1 MKIALTCPAS
11 LPATQFGGI
20 MFLCLDIAKESS
32 KIGHDVTIFTTDLDF
47 ANNPKT
53 FNKKLPR
60 IVKMQNFLINR
71 SHVWFSIQLFFVNP
85 GMYFQ
90 MNKNFDIIHTIGIRS
105 FQSLVAAFIAKKK
118 KIPLVISDQGGL
130 TTHPDLTSS
139 LTKKFLIALQKPFIK
154 YIINSASKII
164 VPNDY
169 EKKIFLEFCD
179 ESKIKV
185 VQNGINLD
193 ILTSKNLSFKKKYD
207 INSDFI
213 LFLGRFSKIKGVD
226 TLLESINILKDKIDS
241 SKIKFVIMGVDFGFE
256 SEMLNMIT
264 RYKLHNIVKVIK
276 NPPRED
282 VIQAYRESRFLVYP
296 SRWELSPLTPLE
308 AFAFKKTIISTTA
321 HGIPH
326 TIHHNQNCILVD
338 PDNPN
343 LLSES
348 ILELINDEKKC
359 EKLGTSGHQM
369 VLETC
374 NSEKMVKN
382 MLTMYEQLIKEKSKP
397 RKNVK

>member
-1 MKIALTCPAS
+1 MKIALSCPAS

-32 KIGHDVTIFTTDLDF
+32 KLGHDVTIFTTDLDF

-60 IVKMQNFLINR
+60 IEKIQNFLINR
-71 SHVWFSIQLFFVNP
+71 SHSWFSIQLFFVNP

-90 MNKNFDIIHTIGIRS
+90 MNKQNFDVIHTIGIRS

-118 KIPLVISDQGGL
+118 RTPLVISDQGGL

-139 LTKKFLIALQKPFIK
+139 LTKKFLVALQKPFIK
-154 YIINSASKII
+154 YIINSATKII

-179 ESKIKV
+179 EYKIKV

-193 ILTSKNLSFKKKYD
+193 ILTSKSLNFKKKYD

-213 LFLGRFSKIKGVD
+213 LFLGRFSKIKGLD
-226 TLLESINILKDKIDS
+226 ILLESINILKDKIDT
-241 SKIKFVIMGVDFGFE
+241 SKIQFIIMGVDFGFE

-264 RYKLHNIVKVIK
+264 KFKLENMIKVIK

-282 VIQAYRESRFLVYP
+282 VIQAYRESKFLVYP

-308 AFAFKKTIISTTA
+308 GFAFKKTIISTTA

-326 TIHHNQNCILVD
+326 TISDNQNCILVE

-359 EKLGTSGHQM
+359 ERLGISGYQT
-369 VLETC
+369 VLKTC
-374 NSEKMVKN
+374 NSENMVKN
-382 MLTMYEQLIKEKSKP
+382 ILTIYEQLIKEKSKSGIM
-397 RKNVK
+397 

>member
-1 MKIALTCPAS
+1 MKIALSCPAS

-32 KIGHDVTIFTTDLDF
+32 KLGHDVTIFTTDLDF

-60 IVKMQNFLINR
+60 IEKMQNFLINR

-90 MNKNFDIIHTIGIRS
+90 MCKQNFDVIHTIGIRS
-105 FQSLVAAFIAKKK
+105 FQSLIAAFIAKKK

-154 YIINSASKII
+154 YVINSATKII

-179 ESKIKV
+179 ESKIEII
-185 VQNGINLD
+185 QNGINLD
-193 ILTSKNLSFKKKYD
+193 ILASKNLNFKKKYD
-207 INSDFI
+207 ISSDFI
-213 LFLGRFSKIKGVD
+213 LFLGRFSKIKGLD
-226 TLLESINILKDKIDS
+226 ILLESINILKGKIDT
-241 SKIKFVIMGVDFGFE
+241 SKIQFVIMGVDFGFE
-256 SEMLNMIT
+256 SEMLNIITKFKLENMI
-264 RYKLHNIVKVIK
+264 KVIK

-282 VIQAYRESRFLVYP
+282 VIQAYRESKFLVYP

-308 AFAFKKTIISTTA
+308 GFAFKKTIISTTA

-326 TIHHNQNCILVD
+326 TISNNQNCILVE
-338 PDNPN
+338 PGNPN

-348 ILELINDEKKC
+348 ILELINNEKKC
-359 EKLGTSGHQM
+359 EKLGISGYQT
-369 VLETC
+369 VLKTC
-374 NSEKMVKN
+374 NSENMVKN
-382 MLTMYEQLIKEKSKP
+382 ILTMYEQLIKEKSKSGIM
-397 RKNVK
+397 

>member
-1 MKIALTCPAS
+1 MKIALSCPAS

-32 KIGHDVTIFTTDLDF
+32 KLGHDVTIFTTDLDF

-60 IVKMQNFLINR
+60 IEKIQNFLINR
-71 SHVWFSIQLFFVNP
+71 SHSWFSIQLFFVNP

-90 MNKNFDIIHTIGIRS
+90 MNKQNFDVIHTIGIRS

-118 KIPLVISDQGGL
+118 RIPLVISDQGGL

-139 LTKKFLIALQKPFIK
+139 LTKKFLVALQKPFIK
-154 YIINSASKII
+154 YVINSATKII

-185 VQNGINLD
+185 IQNGINLD
-193 ILTSKNLSFKKKYD
+193 ILTSKSLNFKKKYD

-213 LFLGRFSKIKGVD
+213 LFLGRFSKIKGLD
-226 TLLESINILKDKIDS
+226 ILLESINILKDKIDT
-241 SKIKFVIMGVDFGFE
+241 SKIQFIIMGVDFGFE

-264 RYKLHNIVKVIK
+264 KFKLENMIKVIK

-282 VIQAYRESRFLVYP
+282 VIQAYRESKFLVYP

-308 AFAFKKTIISTTA
+308 GFAFKKTTISTTA

-326 TIHHNQNCILVD
+326 TISDNQNCILVE
-338 PDNPN
+338 PDDPN

-359 EKLGTSGHQM
+359 ERLGISGYQT
-369 VLETC
+369 VLKTC
-374 NSEKMVKN
+374 NSENMVKN
-382 MLTMYEQLIKEKSKP
+382 ILTMYEQLIKEKSKSGIM
-397 RKNVK
+397 

>member
-60 IVKMQNFLINR
+60 IEKIQNFLINR

-90 MNKNFDIIHTIGIRS
+90 MNKQNFDIIHTMGIRS
-105 FQSLVAAFIAKKK
+105 FQSFVAAFIAKKK

-130 TTHPDLTSS
+130 TTHPDLTSN
-139 LTKKFLIALQKPFIK
+139 LTKKFLVALQKPFIK

-169 EKKIFLEFCD
+169 EKRIFLEFCD
-179 ESKIKV
+179 ESKIQII
-185 VQNGINLD
+185 QNGINLD
-193 ILTSKNLSFKKKYD
+193 ILTSKNLNFKKKYGV
-207 INSDFI
+207 NSDFI
-213 LFLGRFSKIKGVD
+213 LFLGRFSKIKGLDV
-226 TLLESINILKDKIDS
+226 LLESINILKHKIDS

-256 SEMLNMIT
+256 SEMLNMIMKF
-264 RYKLHNIVKVIK
+264 KLENIIKVIK

-282 VIQAYRESRFLVYP
+282 VIQAYRESKFLVYP

-321 HGIPH
+321 HGIPY
-326 TIHHNQNCILVD
+326 TIQHDQNCILVE

-348 ILELINDEKKC
+348 ILELMNDEKKC
-359 EKLGTSGHQM
+359 ERLGISGNQM

-382 MLTMYEQLIKEKSKP
+382 TLTTYEQLIKEKSKSGIM
-397 RKNVK
+397 

>member
-1 MKIALTCPAS
+1 MKIALSCPAS

-32 KIGHDVTIFTTDLDF
+32 KLGHDVTIFTTDLDF

-60 IVKMQNFLINR
+60 IEKIQNFLINR

-90 MNKNFDIIHTIGIRS
+90 MSKQNFDVIHTIGIRS

-118 KIPLVISDQGGL
+118 RIPLVISDQGGL

-154 YIINSASKII
+154 YVINSATKII

-193 ILTSKNLSFKKKYD
+193 ILTSKSLNFKKKYD

-213 LFLGRFSKIKGVD
+213 LFLGRFSKIKGLD
-226 TLLESINILKDKIDS
+226 ILLESINILKDKIDT
-241 SKIKFVIMGVDFGFE
+241 SKIQFIIMGVDFGFE
-256 SEMLNMIT
+256 SEMLKMITKFKLENMI
-264 RYKLHNIVKVIK
+264 KVIK

-282 VIQAYRESRFLVYP
+282 VIQAYRESKFLVYP

-308 AFAFKKTIISTTA
+308 AFAFKKTTISTTA

-326 TIHHNQNCILVD
+326 TIRNNQNCILVE
-338 PDNPN
+338 PDNPS

-359 EKLGTSGHQM
+359 ERLGISGYQT
-369 VLETC
+369 VLKTC
-374 NSEKMVKN
+374 NSENMVKN
-382 MLTMYEQLIKEKSKP
+382 ILTIYEQLIKEKSKSGMM
-397 RKNVK
+397 

>member
-1 MKIALTCPAS
+1 MKIALNCPAS

-32 KIGHDVTIFTTDLDF
+32 KLGHDVTIFTTDLDF

-60 IVKMQNFLINR
+60 IEKIQNFLINR

-90 MNKNFDIIHTIGIRS
+90 MNKQNFDVIHTIGIRS
-105 FQSLVAAFIAKKK
+105 YQSLVAAFIAKKK
-118 KIPLVISDQGGL
+118 RIPLVISDQGGL

-154 YIINSASKII
+154 YVINSTTKII

-185 VQNGINLD
+185 IQNGINLD
-193 ILTSKNLSFKKKYD
+193 ILTSKNLNFKKKYGV
-207 INSDFI
+207 NTDFI
-213 LFLGRFSKIKGVD
+213 LFLGRFSKIKGLDV
-226 TLLESINILKDKIDS
+226 LLESINILKDKIDS

-256 SEMLNMIT
+256 SEMLDMIMKFKLENMI
-264 RYKLHNIVKVIK
+264 KVIK

-282 VIQAYRESRFLVYP
+282 VIQAYRESKFLVYP

-326 TIHHNQNCILVD
+326 TIQHDQNCILVE

-348 ILELINDEKKC
+348 ILELMNDEKKC
-359 EKLGTSGHQM
+359 ERLGISGNQM
-369 VLETC
+369 VIDTC

-382 MLTMYEQLIKEKSKP
+382 TLTTYEQLIKEKSKSGMI
-397 RKNVK
+397 

>member
-1 MKIALTCPAS
+1 MKIALNCPAS

-32 KIGHDVTIFTTDLDF
+32 KLGHDVTIFTTDLDF

-60 IVKMQNFLINR
+60 IEKIQNFLINR

-90 MNKNFDIIHTIGIRS
+90 MNKQNFDIIHTMGIRS

-139 LTKKFLIALQKPFIK
+139 LTKKFLVALQKPFIK
-154 YIINSASKII
+154 YIINSATKII

-169 EKKIFLEFCD
+169 EKRIFLEFCD

-185 VQNGINLD
+185 IQNGINLD
-193 ILTSKNLSFKKKYD
+193 ILTSKNLNFKKKYD
-207 INSDFI
+207 VNSDFI
-213 LFLGRFSKIKGVD
+213 LFIGRFSKIKGLDV
-226 TLLESINILKDKIDS
+226 LLESINILKDKMDS

-256 SEMLNMIT
+256 SEMLDMIMKFKLGNMI
-264 RYKLHNIVKVIK
+264 KVIK

-282 VIQAYRESRFLVYP
+282 VIQAYRESKFLVYP

-321 HGIPH
+321 HGIPY
-326 TIHHNQNCILVD
+326 TIQHDQNCILVE

-348 ILELINDEKKC
+348 ILELMNDEKKC
-359 EKLGTSGHQM
+359 ERLGISGNQM
-369 VLETC
+369 VIDTC

-382 MLTMYEQLIKEKSKP
+382 TLTTYEQLIKEKSKSGMI
-397 RKNVK
+397 

>member
-1 MKIALTCPAS
+1 MKIALACPAS

-20 MFLCLDIAKESS
+20 MFLGLDIAKELS
-32 KIGHDVTIFTTDLDF
+32 KIGHEVTIFTTDLDF

-60 IVKMQNFLINR
+60 IEKIQNFLINR

-90 MNKNFDIIHTIGIRS
+90 MNKQNFDIIHTMGIRS
-105 FQSLVAAFIAKKK
+105 FQSLIAAFIAKKK

-139 LTKKFLIALQKPFIK
+139 LTKKFLVALQKPFIK
-154 YIINSASKII
+154 YIINSATKII

-169 EKKIFLEFCD
+169 EKRIFLEFCD

-185 VQNGINLD
+185 IQNGINLD
-193 ILTSKNLSFKKKYD
+193 ILTSKNLNFKKKYGV
-207 INSDFI
+207 NSDFI
-213 LFLGRFSKIKGVD
+213 LFLGRFSKIKGLDV
-226 TLLESINILKDKIDS
+226 LLESINILKDKIDS

-256 SEMLNMIT
+256 SEMLDMIMKFKLENMI
-264 RYKLHNIVKVIK
+264 KVIK

-282 VIQAYRESRFLVYP
+282 VIQAYRESKFLVYP

-326 TIHHNQNCILVD
+326 TIQHDQNCILVE

-348 ILELINDEKKC
+348 ILELMNDEKKC
-359 EKLGTSGHQM
+359 ERLGISGNQM
-369 VLETC
+369 VIDTC

-382 MLTMYEQLIKEKSKP
+382 TLTTYEQLIKEKSKSGMI
-397 RKNVK
+397 

>member
-1 MKIALTCPAS
+1 MKIALNCPAS

-32 KIGHDVTIFTTDLDF
+32 KLGHDVTIFTTDLDF

-60 IVKMQNFLINR
+60 IEKIQNFLINR

-90 MNKNFDIIHTIGIRS
+90 MNKQNFDVIHTIGIRS

-118 KIPLVISDQGGL
+118 RIPLVISDQGGL

-139 LTKKFLIALQKPFIK
+139 LTKKFLIGLQKPFIK
-154 YIINSASKII
+154 YIINSATKII

-193 ILTSKNLSFKKKYD
+193 ILTSKNLNFKKKYD
-207 INSDFI
+207 ISSDFV
-213 LFLGRFSKIKGVD
+213 LFLGRFSKIKGLDV
-226 TLLESINILKDKIDS
+226 LLESINILKDRIDT
-241 SKIKFVIMGVDFGFE
+241 SKTKFIIMGVDFGFE
-256 SEMLNMIT
+256 SEMLKMIMRFKLENMI
-264 RYKLHNIVKVIK
+264 KVIK
-276 NPPRED
+276 NPPREV
-282 VIQAYRESRFLVYP
+282 VIQSYR
-296 SRWELSPLTPLE
+296 
-308 AFAFKKTIISTTA
+308 
-321 HGIPH
+321 
-326 TIHHNQNCILVD
+326 
-338 PDNPN
+338 
-343 LLSES
+343 
-348 ILELINDEKKC
+348 
-359 EKLGTSGHQM
+359 
-369 VLETC
+369 
-374 NSEKMVKN
+374 
-382 MLTMYEQLIKEKSKP
+382 
-397 RKNVK
+397 